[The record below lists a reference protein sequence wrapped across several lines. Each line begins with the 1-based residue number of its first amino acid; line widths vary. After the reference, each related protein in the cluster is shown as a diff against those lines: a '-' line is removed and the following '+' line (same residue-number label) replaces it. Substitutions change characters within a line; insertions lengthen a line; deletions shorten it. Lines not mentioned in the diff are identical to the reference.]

1 MSVKNICKINL
12 ALSDQPLYISINNDD
27 MSMDSIFDE
36 AVTTLRDSG
45 RAHESQQLAQLYQ
58 DHQIMSKGQMISKGS
73 SFKEL
78 KGETREVNG
87 QTINFAEVEL
97 IKQHVG
103 GA

>member
-1 MSVKNICKINL
+1 MSKNICKINL
-12 ALSDQPLYISINNDD
+12 ALSDQPLYVSISDENV
-27 MSMDSIFDE
+27 SMNTVFNE
-36 AVTTLRDSG
+36 AIQTLQDSG

-73 SFKEL
+73 CFKEL
-78 KGETREVNG
+78 KGETREING

-103 GA
+103 GI